1 MPPGKWHT
9 WTIVQRFFIKSQGRS
24 LRILSDKSIWFLK
37 GNRADKNYQYASNL
51 WLIHYSLPNI
61 TSSPPTST
69 PFSCKEYSSQ
79 RKLQLCLGSLCMVKG
94 SFGLDQGGW
103 KAVIFGIHL
112 DNGINSSWWWIE
124 WMCSWGNKRNQGCFL
139 PEQQNEWQCHS
150 LRW

>member
-9 WTIVQRFFIKSQGRS
+9 WTIVHRFFIKSQGRS
-24 LRILSDKSIWFLK
+24 LGILSDKSVWFLN

-51 WLIHYSLPNI
+51 WLIHCSLPNI
-61 TSSPPTST
+61 TSSPPTS
-69 PFSCKEYSSQ
+69 PPIFLQ
-79 RKLQLCLGSLCMVKG
+79 RIFITKKAAIVFRQPMVKG